1 MQRLNYVGIKFH
13 RKVPPR
19 FSVCRG
25 SFVWKQELLKF
36 SSHFQGFSVS
46 TALFLDVP
54 EDMYIYM
61 GGIKER
67 NTIEAVAI
75 DTSSL
80 LQALHTFLRRIP
92 LFGQLHHKNIG
103 CQPPRSGIFSHAP
116 IWIYIYTSGKLA
128 NDASISRQFV
138 AEVASCGANFHKLTS
153 SSLHCSKHKIQ
164 K

>member
-1 MQRLNYVGIKFH
+1 MWESNFTEKSH
-13 RKVPPR
+13 RVSP
-19 FSVCRG
+19 FVEVHSCG
-25 SFVWKQELLKF
+25 SRKLLKF

-103 CQPPRSGIFSHAP
+103 C
-116 IWIYIYTSGKLA
+116 
-128 NDASISRQFV
+128 
-138 AEVASCGANFHKLTS
+138 
-153 SSLHCSKHKIQ
+153 
-164 K
+164 